1 MRLEDPAADYPQRT
15 TRGGSFCGDAQ
26 RCLGGPRARRPAAR
40 PGVVVSPEVVAS
52 QGSVEHAEG
61 WLLAV
66 PLYLVDCRLTPKQ
79 IFVQGMK
86 YNVKVC

>member
-1 MRLEDPAADYPQRT
+1 MIRGSAHLCSPASTAAHLIDIEPA
-15 TRGGSFCGDAQ
+15 GC
-26 RCLGGPRARRPAAR
+26 PAAR